1 MEKKFTALRIA
12 SVIFKVLA
20 WIVAALTVIGFVVML
35 IGGAA
40 MSSMGNRYGGYGGYG
55 APGLG
60 MMGAFG
66 GIAMA
71 FFILIYG
78 AFLFI
83 SLLAGADMI
92 LVILAIEENTRALK
106 PQAPQA

>member
-1 MEKKFTALRIA
+1 MEKKFTALRII

-20 WIVAALTVIGFVVML
+20 WIVAVVTIIGFIVML

-40 MSSMGNRYGGYGGYG
+40 MGSMMGRGYGGYGG
-55 APGLG
+55 LG
-60 MMGAFG
+60 SLGAFG
-66 GIAMA
+66 GIGMA

-78 AFLFI
+78 AFAFV
-83 SLLAGADMI
+83 SLLAAADMI

-106 PQAPQA
+106 PPQAGG